1 MLERRPVNASLKLH
15 VTARPANYSRAREW
29 EKFLSLSPWALDVY
43 KRGSRYAGVLYNVQ
57 ANFHCNTRF
66 CYANRDACREGA
78 SCTMFGIPVFLNWIE
93 KDGQCRTLTGLV
105 LIQYSVHFNPFF
117 YNLIRCDNCCSLDLS
132 FGYSLIRKDRFIK
145 NLFPFLSDFEI
156 ENCDWNLR
164 EKISVL
170 CSRFKRYCKTF
181 IHISPRL
188 FFIWNVNRIN
198 VIKVTFFLKDTRKSI
213 KYAGPLSTLR
223 TEFKNWYLNV
233 TKIVVEGKKRY
244 LLVDVVQFNRRQRQH
259 FDCWVNGQRGKERG
273 KMEWNAYENIG
284 PFRSIDGPMVENGT
298 NRLI

>member
-1 MLERRPVNASLKLH
+1 MRGCYTTYRPISIVTRASVMQIETRVERGLLARCSASQFFWTESKKTGN
-15 VTARPANYSRAREW
+15 VARW
-29 EKFLSLSPWALDVY
+29 
-43 KRGSRYAGVLYNVQ
+43 Q
-57 ANFHCNTRF
+57 ASSWSISTIF
-66 CYANRDACREGA
+66 CD
-78 SCTMFGIPVFLNWIE
+78 
-93 KDGQCRTLTGLV
+93 
-105 LIQYSVHFNPFF
+105 
-117 YNLIRCDNCCSLDLS
+117 LIRRDNCCCLDLS

-145 NLFPFLSDFEI
+145 NLFPFLFSDFEI

-164 EKISVL
+164 EKVSVL